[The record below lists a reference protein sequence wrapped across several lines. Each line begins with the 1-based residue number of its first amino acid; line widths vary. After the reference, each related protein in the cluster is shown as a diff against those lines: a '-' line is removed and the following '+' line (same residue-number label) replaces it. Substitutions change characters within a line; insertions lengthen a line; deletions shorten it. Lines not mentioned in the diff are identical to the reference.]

1 MGAVVSVCYC
11 SCDHFLKEEASFSEV
26 LSELSSLSVAVAVT
40 TF

>member
-26 LSELSSLSVAVAVT
+26 LSELSYLSVAVT

>member
-1 MGAVVSVCYC
+1 MGAVVSVC

-26 LSELSSLSVAVAVT
+26 LSELSSLSVAVT

>member
-1 MGAVVSVCYC
+1 MGAVISVCYC

-26 LSELSSLSVAVAVT
+26 LSELSSLAVAVT

>member
-26 LSELSSLSVAVAVT
+26 LSELSSLSVAVT